1 MKARIFPSAIMAV
14 TAVLSVISCNKNGQ
28 ESGDPSISLSQQTV
42 TVDAGGGAASIGYS
56 ISDPAGG
63 LTVSAHASEEWVNS
77 FDYDTDGTISFNVD
91 ENLSEERSCTVSVE
105 YGDAEPASFTVLQK
119 AAEAQSG
126 YDFTLSYEVDGT
138 AVTMSVVPSDDN
150 IYYYFDVVAIRDL
163 DSDSQEGMDA
173 YCQEQFELIMSGY
186 DKWGYSIEEAIADFC
201 SRGEDSFRFA
211 DLEQETSY
219 YGYAYAVAG
228 DGSIASAVTYSPFET
243 GKVEQSDLVL
253 DIRVYDITAYS
264 ATLDI
269 TPSNEDQY
277 TFLITYAD
285 DFAGMADEEIVMML
299 IDGFWLQP
307 VTGPVIGEPIG
318 DIEPATNYIVY
329 AFGYQGG
336 MATTRLFKKEF
347 TSGQDAD

>member
-14 TAVLSVISCNKNGQ
+14 TAVFTVFSCEVIRKPP
-28 ESGDPSISLSQQTV
+28 ELPSISLSQQTV
-42 TVDAGGGAASIGYS
+42 TVNASGGAASIGYS
-56 ISDPAGG
+56 ISNPAGG

-91 ENLSEERSCTVSVE
+91 ENLSEERSCIVSVE
-105 YGDAEPASFTVLQK
+105 YSDAWPATFIVQQK
-119 AAEAQSG
+119 AAKAHSG

-138 AVTMSVVPSDDN
+138 AVTMSIVPSDNN
-150 IYYYFDVVAIRDL
+150 IDYYFDVVAIGDL

-201 SRGEDSFRFA
+201 SRGEDSFIFA

-228 DGSIASAVTYSPFET
+228 DGSIASNVTYSPFET
-243 GKVEQSDLVL
+243 GKQSDIVI
-253 DIRVYDITAYS
+253 DIQVYDITASS

-269 TPSNEDQY
+269 TPSNEDPY
-277 TFLITYAD
+277 TYLITFAD
-285 DFAGMADEEIVMML
+285 DFPEMTDEEIVMML
-299 IDGFWLQP
+299 IDGLWLEP
-307 VTGPVIGEPIG
+307 VTGPVSG
-318 DIEPATNYIVY
+318 DLVEGFIPATNYVVY
-329 AFGYQGG
+329 AFGYQEGIV
-336 MATTRLFKKEF
+336 TSRIFKKVF
-347 TSGQDAD
+347 TTEQESD